1 MLPVAHRGPRD
12 RRVHRKRNISF
23 TQPWLPYKNSEKCP
37 IRAMGRNN
45 GARIRRESGV
55 TRTEEEAVVASG
67 DLPGETTPWALENLP
82 PFPAVATQLLQVVS
96 REDVNL
102 NEVGRF
108 ISSEPVFA
116 ADVLQ
121 IANSAVYGLTSQV
134 NSITHA
140 IVVLGLERIRGI
152 SLTRAFGKHFRPALK
167 VVALQRC
174 WQNSLAGAL
183 LAEKLAR
190 PSGIDPGLA
199 YTAGL
204 LRDIGRL
211 ALLVNYPEPF
221 ANMLAVS
228 QSNGF
233 DLMYTERELFDV
245 DHCQAGCWLTE
256 RMGLPADLREVVAH
270 HHDKLNGKA
279 FGLVQLVHV
288 ADMMADALGFGVL
301 VLQDPPGFT
310 EAREQLPLTV
320 RAHVAEDPE
329 ELKSEV
335 ASRLQVL
342 LRT

>member
-1 MLPVAHRGPRD
+1 M
-12 RRVHRKRNISF
+12 
-23 TQPWLPYKNSEKCP
+23 
-37 IRAMGRNN
+37 
-45 GARIRRESGV
+45 
-55 TRTEEEAVVASG
+55 TRTEEETAHT
-67 DLPGETTPWALENLP
+67 PGELPAGKTPWALENLP

-121 IANSAVYGLTSQV
+121 IANSSVYGLRSQV
-134 NSITHA
+134 KSITHA
-140 IVVLGLERIRGI
+140 IVVLGLERIKGI
-152 SLTRAFGKHFRPALK
+152 SLTRAFGKHLKSTLK

-190 PSGIDPGLA
+190 SCGIEPGLA

-211 ALLVNYPEPF
+211 ALLVKYPEPF

-228 QSNGF
+228 QTNGY

-256 RMGLPADLREVVAH
+256 RMDLPEELREVVGH
-270 HHDKLNGKA
+270 HHDKLNGEP

-288 ADMMADALGFGVL
+288 ADAMADALGFGVL
-301 VLQDPPGFT
+301 VLPEPPSY
-310 EAREQLPLTV
+310 ADALEQLPPAARSRV
-320 RAHVAEDPE
+320 PDDPE
-329 ELKSEV
+329 ELKAEL

-342 LRT
+342 CKN

>member
-1 MLPVAHRGPRD
+1 M
-12 RRVHRKRNISF
+12 
-23 TQPWLPYKNSEKCP
+23 
-37 IRAMGRNN
+37 
-45 GARIRRESGV
+45 
-55 TRTEEEAVVASG
+55 TRTEEEIAVPSEQ
-67 DLPGETTPWALENLP
+67 LPAGTPWALENLP

-121 IANSAVYGLTSQV
+121 IANSPAYGLRSQV
-134 NSITHA
+134 KSITHA
-140 IVVLGLERIRGI
+140 IVVLGLERIKGI
-152 SLTRAFGKHFRPALK
+152 SLTRAFGKHLKSTLK

-190 PSGIDPGLA
+190 PCGIEPGLA

-211 ALLVNYPEPF
+211 ALLVKYPEEF

-228 QSNGF
+228 QANGF

-256 RMGLPADLREVVAH
+256 RMDLPSELREVVGH
-270 HHDKLNGKA
+270 HHDKLDGEH
-279 FGLVQLVHV
+279 FGLIQLVHV
-288 ADMMADALGFGVL
+288 ADAMADALGFGIL
-301 VLQDPPGFT
+301 VLQEPPSFT
-310 EAREQLPLTV
+310 DALDRLPPAARARVT
-320 RAHVAEDPE
+320 DNPE
-329 ELKSEV
+329 ELKEEV
-335 ASRLQVL
+335 SARLQIL
-342 LRT
+342 IKS

>member
-1 MLPVAHRGPRD
+1 
-12 RRVHRKRNISF
+12 
-23 TQPWLPYKNSEKCP
+23 
-37 IRAMGRNN
+37 
-45 GARIRRESGV
+45 V
-55 TRTEEEAVVASG
+55 TKTEEETGVNPEQSPNG
-67 DLPGETTPWALENLP
+67 KTPWALENLP

-121 IANSAVYGLTSQV
+121 IANSPAYGLRSQV
-134 NSITHA
+134 KSITHA
-140 IVVLGLERIRGI
+140 IVVLGLERIKGI
-152 SLTRAFGKHFRPALK
+152 SLTRAFGRHLKSTLK

-190 PSGIDPGLA
+190 PCGIEPGLA

-211 ALLVNYPEPF
+211 ALLVKYPQEF

-228 QSNGF
+228 QANGY

-256 RMGLPADLREVVAH
+256 RMELPAELREVVGH
-270 HHDKLNGKA
+270 HHDKLNGEP
-279 FGLVQLVHV
+279 FGLVQVVHV
-288 ADMMADALGFGVL
+288 ADAMADALGFGIL
-301 VLQDPPGFT
+301 VLQEPPSFT
-310 EAREQLPLTV
+310 DALEQLPPSARSRV
-320 RAHVAEDPE
+320 PDDPE
-329 ELKSEV
+329 ELKEEV
-335 ASRLQVL
+335 SSRLQIL
-342 LRT
+342 IKS

>member
-1 MLPVAHRGPRD
+1 M
-12 RRVHRKRNISF
+12 
-23 TQPWLPYKNSEKCP
+23 
-37 IRAMGRNN
+37 
-45 GARIRRESGV
+45 
-55 TRTEEEAVVASG
+55 TRTEAETVRTSG
-67 DLPGETTPWALENLP
+67 ELPEGPAGLPTGKTPWALENLP
-82 PFPAVATQLLQVVS
+82 PFPAIATQLLQVVS

-121 IANSAVYGLTSQV
+121 IANSPAYGLRSQV
-134 NSITHA
+134 KSITHA
-140 IVVLGLERIRGI
+140 IVVLGLERIKGI
-152 SLTRAFGKHFRPALK
+152 SLTRAFGKHLKPTLK

-190 PSGIDPGLA
+190 PCGIEPGLA

-211 ALLVNYPEPF
+211 ALLVKYPVEF

-228 QSNGF
+228 QTNGY

-256 RMGLPADLREVVAH
+256 RMDLPAELREVVGH
-270 HHDKLNGKA
+270 HHDKLNGEP

-288 ADMMADALGFGVL
+288 ADAMADALGFGVL
-301 VLQDPPGFT
+301 VLPEPPSLD
-310 EAREQLPLTV
+310 EALEQLPPAA
-320 RAHVAEDPE
+320 RSRIPDDQE
-329 ELKSEV
+329 ELKAEV
-335 ASRLQVL
+335 TARLQVL
-342 LRT
+342 CKN

>member
-1 MLPVAHRGPRD
+1 M
-12 RRVHRKRNISF
+12 
-23 TQPWLPYKNSEKCP
+23 
-37 IRAMGRNN
+37 
-45 GARIRRESGV
+45 
-55 TRTEEEAVVASG
+55 TRTEEETAVTSG
-67 DLPGETTPWALENLP
+67 KSPGVPEGHTPWALENLP

-121 IANSAVYGLTSQV
+121 IANSPVYGLRCQV
-134 NSITHA
+134 KSITHA
-140 IVVLGLERIRGI
+140 IVVLGLERIKGI
-152 SLTRAFGKHFRPALK
+152 SLTRAFGKHLKSTLK

-190 PSGIDPGLA
+190 PCGIEPGLA

-211 ALLVNYPEPF
+211 ALLVKYPEEF

-228 QSNGF
+228 QTNGY

-256 RMGLPADLREVVAH
+256 RMDLPLELREVVGH
-270 HHDKLNGKA
+270 HHDKLNGGP
-279 FGLVQLVHV
+279 FGLVQVVHV
-288 ADMMADALGFGVL
+288 ADAMADALGFGVL
-301 VLQDPPGFT
+301 VLPEPPSF
-310 EAREQLPLTV
+310 AAALEQLPPAARSRV
-320 RAHVAEDPE
+320 PDDAE
-329 ELKSEV
+329 ELKAEV
-335 ASRLQVL
+335 TSRLQVL
-342 LRT
+342 SRN

>member
-1 MLPVAHRGPRD
+1 M
-12 RRVHRKRNISF
+12 
-23 TQPWLPYKNSEKCP
+23 
-37 IRAMGRNN
+37 
-45 GARIRRESGV
+45 
-55 TRTEEEAVVASG
+55 TRTEEETALTSG
-67 DLPGETTPWALENLP
+67 ELPAGKTPWALENLP

-121 IANSAVYGLTSQV
+121 IANSSVYGLRSQV
-134 NSITHA
+134 KSITHA
-140 IVVLGLERIRGI
+140 IVVLGLERIKGI
-152 SLTRAFGKHFRPALK
+152 SLTRAFGKHLKSTLK

-190 PSGIDPGLA
+190 PCGIEPGLA

-211 ALLVNYPEPF
+211 ALLVKYPEPF

-228 QSNGF
+228 QTNGY

-256 RMGLPADLREVVAH
+256 RMDLPEELREVVGH
-270 HHDKLNGKA
+270 HHDKLNGNP

-288 ADMMADALGFGVL
+288 ADAMADALGFGVL
-301 VLQDPPGFT
+301 VLPEPPSFA
-310 EAREQLPLTV
+310 EALEQLPPAA
-320 RAHVAEDPE
+320 RSRIPDDPE
-329 ELKSEV
+329 ELKSEL

-342 LRT
+342 CKN

>member
-1 MLPVAHRGPRD
+1 M
-12 RRVHRKRNISF
+12 
-23 TQPWLPYKNSEKCP
+23 
-37 IRAMGRNN
+37 
-45 GARIRRESGV
+45 
-55 TRTEEEAVVASG
+55 TRTEEAAAHAAGKSTASPGVAPEG
-67 DLPGETTPWALENLP
+67 KTPWALENLP

-121 IANSAVYGLTSQV
+121 IANSPAFGLRSQV
-134 NSITHA
+134 KSITHA
-140 IVVLGLERIRGI
+140 IVVLGLERIKGI
-152 SLTRAFGKHFRPALK
+152 SLTRAFGKHLKPVLK

-190 PSGIDPGLA
+190 PCGIEPGLA

-211 ALLVNYPEPF
+211 ALLVKYPEPF

-228 QSNGF
+228 QTNGY
-233 DLMYTERELFDV
+233 DLMHTERELFDV
-245 DHCQAGCWLTE
+245 DHCQAGIWLTE
-256 RMGLPADLREVVAH
+256 KMDLPAELREAVAH
-270 HHDKLNGKA
+270 HHDKLNGEP

-288 ADMMADALGFGVL
+288 ADAMADALGFGVL
-301 VLQDPPGFT
+301 VLPELPSFADALELLPPA
-310 EAREQLPLTV
+310 ARA
-320 RAHVAEDPE
+320 RISDDPE

-335 ASRLQVL
+335 ASRLQIL
-342 LRT
+342 CKS

>member
-1 MLPVAHRGPRD
+1 
-12 RRVHRKRNISF
+12 
-23 TQPWLPYKNSEKCP
+23 
-37 IRAMGRNN
+37 
-45 GARIRRESGV
+45 
-55 TRTEEEAVVASG
+55 
-67 DLPGETTPWALENLP
+67 LEDLP

-121 IANSAVYGLTSQV
+121 IANSPVYGLRSQV
-134 NSITHA
+134 KSITHA
-140 IVVLGLERIRGI
+140 IVVLGLERIKGI
-152 SLTRAFGKHFRPALK
+152 SLTRAFGKHLKSTLK

-190 PSGIDPGLA
+190 PCGIEPGLA

-211 ALLVNYPEPF
+211 ALLVKYPEEF

-228 QSNGF
+228 QANGY

-256 RMGLPADLREVVAH
+256 RMNLPAEIREVVGH
-270 HHDKLNGKA
+270 HHDKLNGEP

-288 ADMMADALGFGVL
+288 ADAMADALGFGVL
-301 VLQDPPGFT
+301 VLPEPPSF
-310 EAREQLPLTV
+310 ADALEQLPAAARSRV
-320 RAHVAEDPE
+320 PDDPE
-329 ELKSEV
+329 ELKAEV
-335 ASRLQVL
+335 TSRLQVL
-342 LRT
+342 SKN